1 MNKTG
6 TIFLYMFCMI
16 AAFGLV
22 AILNGCP
29 KPLPEPVPIP
39 DADSGWLPDGGW
51 EPFDQEG
58 SVPPTWITD
67 DPCGSAYVLFDW
79 AGCPRA
85 GADGGTWAQIC
96 RNARQ
101 NGLTFGLTKTVQTCL
116 SNATSKGA
124 IVTCGVTCGEAL
136 APPLKD

>member
-6 TIFLYMFCMI
+6 TIFLYIFCMVV
-16 AAFGLV
+16 AFGLV
-22 AILNGCP
+22 GILNGCP
-29 KPLPEPVPIP
+29 KPIPGPFPLP
-39 DADSGWLPDGGW
+39 DADSGWTIPDSGW
-51 EPFDQEG
+51 EPFPDASESDSGPQ
-58 SVPPTWITD
+58 VPTWIPD

-85 GADGGTWAQIC
+85 GADGGTWVQIC

-116 SNATSKGA
+116 SQATSKGA
-124 IVTCGVTCGEAL
+124 IISCGEQCQ
-136 APPLKD
+136 